1 MLKIAYC
8 DDMERDRTNIMI
20 ALTQIESKW
29 GKVFETKSFSNGE
42 ALCEDMMNNNY
53 DIILLDIQMDGI
65 DGIETARRIR
75 DLGEDALIIF
85 ISSYDDRVKELFSF
99 RTIDFIDKP
108 VDAEKLEMALIE
120 AYKIIRENSNIYFSY
135 TKNGSTLYLPLKNI
149 IYFEVKQNTITIHTK
164 KGKENYYSTLL
175 SVWEQIES
183 TGQFIL
189 PHKSYI
195 FNLKHVTIK
204 SDKVIIKETGV
215 DFNIGRKY
223 KEDCQKRYLS
233 YMEKRWD

>member
-8 DDMERDRTNIMI
+8 DDMEQDRTNIMI

-29 GKVFETKSFSNGE
+29 GEIFKTKDFSSGE
-42 ALCEDMMNNNY
+42 ALCEDMLNNNY
-53 DIILLDIQMDGI
+53 DIILLDIQMGGI

-108 VDAEKLEMALIE
+108 VNAKKLEIALSE
-120 AYKIIRENSNIYFSY
+120 ASKIIKKNSDIYFSY
-135 TKNGSTLYLPLKNI
+135 TKDGSKLYLPLKDI
-149 IYFEVKQNTITIHTK
+149 IYFEVKQNTITINTK
-164 KGKENYYSTLL
+164 KGKENYYNTLL
-175 SVWEQIES
+175 SVWEQIEP

-195 FNLKHVTIK
+195 FNLKYITIK

-215 DFNIGRKY
+215 TFNIGRKY
-223 KEDCQKRYLS
+223 KEDSQKRYLS
-233 YMEKRWD
+233 YMEKRWE